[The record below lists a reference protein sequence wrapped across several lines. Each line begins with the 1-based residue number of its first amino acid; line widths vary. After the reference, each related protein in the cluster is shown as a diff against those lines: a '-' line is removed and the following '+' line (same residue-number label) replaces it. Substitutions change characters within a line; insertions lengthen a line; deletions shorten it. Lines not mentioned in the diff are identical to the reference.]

1 MTAAAQSVPARHLE
15 VISGALALVA
25 GLMAIGVQLFAPL
38 VTVHV
43 TGLKAPFSR
52 LNAGLARY
60 LRDRPAAHG
69 RRDEAPLLP

>member
-43 TGLKAPFSR
+43 TGVEGTFLQIECGARALP
-52 LNAGLARY
+52 AGSPRGSW
-60 LRDRPAAHG
+60 AAG
-69 RRDEAPLLP
+69 